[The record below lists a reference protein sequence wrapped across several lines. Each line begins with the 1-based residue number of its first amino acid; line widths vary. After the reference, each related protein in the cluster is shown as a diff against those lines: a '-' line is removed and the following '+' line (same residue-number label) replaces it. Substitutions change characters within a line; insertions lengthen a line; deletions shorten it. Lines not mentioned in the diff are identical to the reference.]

1 MSEKKLVLEFIV
13 AGGGTSTMTLDDV
26 KQSLDASTVGS
37 AMQAMIDSGAFA
49 TQKGAAYTAIASAQY
64 VETTETGLFDNT
76 DDGTENDYP
85 AA

>member
-1 MSEKKLVLEFIV
+1 MAEKKLVLEFIV

-49 TQKGAAYTAIASAQY
+49 TQKGAAYTASAQY